1 MKYASYSDDGD
12 GHDDDIDDDNI
23 DGGYYE
29 NFLLWTFMI
38 IIMVINK
45 IIMAMMYVTFPL
57 YMMQSGEVREGSGGV
72 RGCSVH
78 LASCQ
83 GPW

>member
-1 MKYASYSDDGD
+1 
-12 GHDDDIDDDNI
+12 
-23 DGGYYE
+23 
-29 NFLLWTFMI
+29 MI
-38 IIMVINK
+38 IIMVINE

-78 LASCQ
+78 LASSQ
-83 GPW
+83 GP